1 MGKQNVSLL
10 AFNRGVVS
18 PLALARVDIERL
30 ALSAETQTNWMP
42 RTLGSMMLRP
52 GMQYLTSTKSNN
64 KAVPIPFIFAT
75 DDTAII
81 EVSDSIAR
89 FFVDDE
95 LITRVAVTTQVN
107 NTLFGVDLSG
117 WTDEDESGATSDWA
131 IGGYMSLLGSG
142 FNAAIRSQQVT
153 VAAGDQNDKHA
164 LRIVIERGPVV
175 LKVGTTSGDDS
186 YISETVLKTGTH
198 SLTFTPTGNFYIHL
212 SNANKY
218 ASLVDSVAIESAG
231 TLELPC
237 PWLEA
242 DLPNLRWDQ
251 SADVVYIACKDY
263 KQRMFQR
270 RSFDSWSIVEYEPDD
285 GPFFTYNQTAT
296 RLTPSAISGDITV
309 TASRSFFRAGH
320 DGALFR
326 IDSVGQQVEADITAE
341 DQYTDEIR
349 VTGVGATRVFAI
361 VIAGTWTATITLQ
374 RSVAEPGAWVDVSA
388 YTGNVSTTYNDALD
402 NQIIYYRIG
411 VKAGDFTSGTAEVSL
426 VFSGGSRTGIFR
438 ITSVASTTSA
448 SARVIVALGGT
459 DSSSAWAE
467 GMWSDYSGWPSSA
480 ALYEGRMWWAGKDR
494 IWGSVS
500 DEYESFDDEV
510 DGDSGPIIRTIG
522 SGPVDTINW
531 LLPLQRLILGTAGAE
546 KSARSTSFDEPL
558 TPTNINLKDAS
569 TQGSSFIA
577 AAKVDSRGVFVQRS
591 GKRIYQLSYNIQSND
606 YETTDMSVLHPD
618 IGNPAIL
625 KVVVQRQ
632 PDTRIHCIR
641 SDGKVAVLIFD
652 PVETVTCW
660 VVVETDGIVEDAV
673 VLPGTDEDDLYYIVR
688 RTIDG
693 STVRYLEKWAKEDEC
708 IGAAV
713 TRLADSFVLYSGAS
727 TTSITGLDHLE
738 GESVVVWGNTK
749 PLGTYTVS
757 GGSITLSEAV
767 TSAVV
772 GLYYSASYKSS
783 KLAYAANLG
792 TALCQTKKLNKLG
805 LILANTHAQGVQYGP
820 DFDNLDDLPGVES
833 GITVTDDTIH
843 TAYDEDMFEFNGE
856 WDTDSRLCL
865 FAEAP
870 KPCTV
875 LAAVMA
881 IQTNDDG

>member
-64 KAVPIPFIFAT
+64 KAVPIPFVFAT

-95 LITRVAVTTQVN
+95 LITRVAVSTQVN

-186 YISETVLKTGTH
+186 YISETILKTGTH

-218 ASLVDSVAIESAG
+218 ESLVDSVAIEPAG

-237 PWLEA
+237 PWAEA

-251 SADVVYIACKDY
+251 SADVVYVACKDY

-296 RLTPSAISGDITV
+296 RLTPSDISGDITI
-309 TASRSFFRAGH
+309 TASRSFFRSGH

-326 IDSVGQQVEADITAE
+326 IDSVGQQVQADITAE

-349 VTGVGATRVFAI
+349 VTGVGATRAFLI
-361 VIAGTWTATITLQ
+361 GIAGTWTATITLQ
-374 RSVAEPGAWVDVSA
+374 RSVAEPGAWVDVST
-388 YTGNVSTTYNDALD
+388 YTANVGAVYNDALD

-411 VKAGDFTSGTAEVSL
+411 VKAGDFTSGTADVNL

-448 SARVIVALGGT
+448 SARVIVPLGGT
-459 DSSSAWAE
+459 DSSSSWAE

-480 ALYEGRMWWAGKDR
+480 ALYEGRMWWAGRDR

-522 SGPVDTINW
+522 AGPVDTINW

-577 AAKVDSRGVFVQRS
+577 AAKIDSRGVFVQRS

-606 YETTDMSVLHPD
+606 YETTDMSVLNPD
-618 IGNPAIL
+618 IGNPSIL

-660 VVVETDGIVEDAV
+660 VLVETDGIVEDAV

-708 IGAAV
+708 VGAAV
-713 TRLADSFVLYSGAS
+713 TRLADSFYLYSGAS
-727 TTSITGLDHLE
+727 TATITGLDHLE
-738 GESVVVWGNTK
+738 GESVVAWGNTK

-820 DFDNLDDLPGVES
+820 DFDNLDDLPAVES
-833 GITVTDDTIH
+833 GVTVTDNTIH

-875 LAAVMA
+875 LAAVMS

>member
-95 LITRVAVTTQVN
+95 LITRVAVSTQVN

-186 YISETVLKTGTH
+186 YISETILKTGTH

-218 ASLVDSVAIESAG
+218 ESLVDSVAIEPAG

-237 PWLEA
+237 PWAEA

-251 SADVVYIACKDY
+251 SADVVYVACKDY

-296 RLTPSAISGDITV
+296 RLTPSDISGDITI
-309 TASRSFFRAGH
+309 TASRSFFRSGH

-326 IDSVGQQVEADITAE
+326 IDSVGQQVQADITAE

-349 VTGVGATRVFAI
+349 VTGVGATRAFAI

-374 RSVAEPGAWVDVSA
+374 RSVAEPGAWVDVST

-411 VKAGDFTSGTAEVSL
+411 VKAGDFTSGTADVSL

-448 SARVIVALGGT
+448 NARVIVALGGT

-522 SGPVDTINW
+522 AGPVDTINW

-577 AAKVDSRGVFVQRS
+577 AAKIDSRGVFVQRS

-606 YETTDMSVLHPD
+606 YETTDMSVLNPD
-618 IGNPAIL
+618 IGNPSIL

-660 VVVETDGIVEDAV
+660 VLVETDGIVEDAV

-708 IGAAV
+708 VGAAV
-713 TRLADSFVLYSGAS
+713 TRLADSFYLYSGAS
-727 TTSITGLDHLE
+727 TATITGLDHLE
-738 GESVVVWGNTK
+738 GESVVAWGNTK

-875 LAAVMA
+875 LAAVMS